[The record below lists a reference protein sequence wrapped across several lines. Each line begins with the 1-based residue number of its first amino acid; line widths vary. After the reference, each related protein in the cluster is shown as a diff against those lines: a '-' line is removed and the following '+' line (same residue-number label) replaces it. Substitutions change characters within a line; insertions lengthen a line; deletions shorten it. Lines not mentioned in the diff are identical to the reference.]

1 MAKNFDSYNDV
12 ATRIR
17 EFIDKHP
24 EGSLQQLRL
33 EIITIGNQ
41 LGVLYVAAAY
51 RHPGD
56 DRPGIGTAFEPVPAV
71 NPGLRGSEVMVAE
84 TSAWGRALVAIGAD
98 TRKGIASANE
108 IQARQAAAPSAP
120 SVDWVARANELS
132 FAGEVEKLRE
142 LYDEA
147 ITRKAPEDV
156 IQAIAA
162 LGKELAK

>member
-1 MAKNFDSYNDV
+1 
-12 ATRIR
+12 
-17 EFIDKHP
+17 
-24 EGSLQQLRL
+24 
-33 EIITIGNQ
+33 
-41 LGVLYVAAAY
+41 
-51 RHPGD
+51 
-56 DRPGIGTAFEPVPAV
+56 
-71 NPGLRGSEVMVAE
+71 MVAE

-120 SVDWVARANELS
+120 AVDWVARANELS
-132 FAGEVEKLRE
+132 FAGEVDKLRE

>member
-56 DRPGIGTAFEPVPAV
+56 DRPGVGTAFEPVPAV

-108 IQARQAAAPSAP
+108 IQARQAAATAAP
-120 SVDWVARANELS
+120 AVDWVARANELS
-132 FAGEVEKLRE
+132 FAGEVDKLRE

>member
-108 IQARQAAAPSAP
+108 IQARQAAAPS
-120 SVDWVARANELS
+120 VDWVARANELS

-147 ITRKAPEDV
+147 ISKKAPADV
-156 IQAIAA
+156 VQAIAA